1 MLHYKLGKKAQGNI
15 LTAVIEENLEHER
28 RSLFVFKPFF
38 FLMED
43 IDWWEELRT
52 MVTKQAILPEIF
64 AVQIQTPLR
73 WRFQYCNSHKEIHSA
88 K

>member
-1 MLHYKLGKKAQGNI
+1 
-15 LTAVIEENLEHER
+15 
-28 RSLFVFKPFF
+28 
-38 FLMED
+38 MED
-43 IDWWEELRT
+43 IDWWEELRI